1 MFKTKKIGL
10 FLAAFAVLVLVLSA
24 CAAETVEVTRVV
36 EQEVTR
42 VITET
47 EVVEGETV
55 EVTRIVTE
63 EVMVEVPAEPAE
75 EEMMDKPITLNRNL
89 GTEPPTYDPS
99 LTTDTTSVELVGN
112 SFVGLTVLD
121 QVTAEVKPW
130 LATDWSAGEDEE
142 GNQTWTF
149 NLRDDISW
157 VQWDPESESVVEV
170 LDDEGNVRKVMP
182 SDVEFG
188 VKRTIDPETAS
199 SYAYVL
205 YVVKNGQAVN
215 EGSEELTLDDVGVS
229 CDDEALTCTFTLEN
243 PAPYFPSIASMWIAM
258 PQPAWA
264 IDQYGDNW
272 TEPGLVNSNG
282 PYVMSEWIHGG
293 SIQMVKNPFWIFAD
307 DVQIEHI
314 DYVMVTEASTSFAMY
329 ENNELD
335 DAGVPLPE
343 MDRVQA
349 DPVLSEELAIL
360 PVACTYYYGFTNT
373 KYPMTD
379 QRVRAAFSQAIDR
392 ESLVTNVTKGGQIPA
407 SSFAPPGIFG
417 APEPQTVGIFYD
429 PAAAQENL
437 QAFLDEEGL
446 TLDDFNA
453 LDITLMHNT
462 SEGHAQIAAAI
473 QQMWKDNLGVD
484 VRVENQEWAVY
495 LTTIG
500 KTTPVEE
507 MSHVFRLGWCADYA
521 DQNNWVHEVFNSDAG
536 ANRLRRNC
544 VDANCSDAGT
554 SEFDELTY
562 AGQVEQDPAKRLE
575 IYAQAE
581 EILAATEAAYA
592 PIYHYTTVNVAKP
605 WLTRTYPSVA
615 PPAVYEWVL
624 DWDAKQAALGE

>member
-188 VKRTIDPETAS
+188 VKRTIDPDTAS
-199 SYAYVL
+199 SHAYVL
-205 YVVKNGQAVN
+205 HVVPN
-215 EGSEELTLDDVGVS
+215 
-229 CDDEALTCTFTLEN
+229 
-243 PAPYFPSIASMWIAM
+243 
-258 PQPAWA
+258 
-264 IDQYGDNW
+264 
-272 TEPGLVNSNG
+272 
-282 PYVMSEWIHGG
+282 
-293 SIQMVKNPFWIFAD
+293 
-307 DVQIEHI
+307 
-314 DYVMVTEASTSFAMY
+314 
-329 ENNELD
+329 
-335 DAGVPLPE
+335 
-343 MDRVQA
+343 
-349 DPVLSEELAIL
+349 
-360 PVACTYYYGFTNT
+360 
-373 KYPMTD
+373 
-379 QRVRAAFSQAIDR
+379 
-392 ESLVTNVTKGGQIPA
+392 
-407 SSFAPPGIFG
+407 
-417 APEPQTVGIFYD
+417 
-429 PAAAQENL
+429 
-437 QAFLDEEGL
+437 
-446 TLDDFNA
+446 
-453 LDITLMHNT
+453 
-462 SEGHAQIAAAI
+462 
-473 QQMWKDNLGVD
+473 
-484 VRVENQEWAVY
+484 
-495 LTTIG
+495 
-500 KTTPVEE
+500 
-507 MSHVFRLGWCADYA
+507 
-521 DQNNWVHEVFNSDAG
+521 
-536 ANRLRRNC
+536 
-544 VDANCSDAGT
+544 
-554 SEFDELTY
+554 
-562 AGQVEQDPAKRLE
+562 
-575 IYAQAE
+575 
-581 EILAATEAAYA
+581 
-592 PIYHYTTVNVAKP
+592 
-605 WLTRTYPSVA
+605 
-615 PPAVYEWVL
+615 
-624 DWDAKQAALGE
+624 